1 VYYED
6 AYQITLSRKYTIYRI
21 FLDCILEDSRAS
33 LKLNRLRRRQMTR
46 TSVLLADDHVM
57 LMDGLVPL
65 IRQEFDVVG
74 VARDGRAMLE
84 MARQYRPNVI
94 VTDIS
99 MPHLNGIDAAR
110 ILLKEASSA
119 KLLFLSMHADLPLV
133 EEAFRA
139 GASGYLL
146 KICSADEF
154 VRAIQ
159 CVAKGTT
166 YITPLLAGDLIS
178 NLLTAGTAETHR
190 DAPLTLRQRE
200 VLQLLAE
207 GKTMKEVAG
216 QLGISTRTAES
227 HKYEIMRQLGVQ
239 TTAAL
244 IRYAVRIKLV

>member
-1 VYYED
+1 M
-6 AYQITLSRKYTIYRI
+6 
-21 FLDCILEDSRAS
+21 
-33 LKLNRLRRRQMTR
+33 NR
-46 TSVLLADDHVM
+46 TSLLLADDHVM
-57 LMDGLVPL
+57 LMDGLVNL
-65 IRQEFDVVG
+65 VRQDFEIVG
-74 VARDGRAMLE
+74 VASDGRAMVE
-84 MARQYRPNVI
+84 MAREKRPDVI

-110 ILLKEASSA
+110 ILRKESISA

-139 GASGYLL
+139 GALGYIL
-146 KICSADEF
+146 KLCSADEF
-154 VRAIQ
+154 IKAIK
-159 CVAKGTT
+159 CVAKGAT

-178 NLLTAGTAETHR
+178 TLLTTGPQ
-190 DAPLTLRQRE
+190 DATRESTLTLRQRE

-207 GKTMKEVAG
+207 GKTMKEVAA

-239 TTAAL
+239 TTAGL

>member
-1 VYYED
+1 M
-6 AYQITLSRKYTIYRI
+6 
-21 FLDCILEDSRAS
+21 
-33 LKLNRLRRRQMTR
+33 NR

-57 LMDGLVPL
+57 LMDGLVHL
-65 IRQEFDVVG
+65 VRQDFDIVG
-74 VARDGRAMLE
+74 VASDGRAMVE
-84 MARQYRPNVI
+84 MARQSRPDVI

-110 ILLKEASSA
+110 ILRKEAISA
-119 KLLFLSMHADLPLV
+119 KLLFLTMHADLPLV

-139 GASGYLL
+139 GASGYIL
-146 KICSADEF
+146 KLCAAEEF
-154 VRAIQ
+154 IKAIK
-159 CVAKGTT
+159 CVAKGAT

-178 NLLTAGTAETHR
+178 TLLTTGPQDVTREST
-190 DAPLTLRQRE
+190 LTLRQRE

-207 GKTMKEVAG
+207 GKTMKEVAA

-239 TTAAL
+239 TTAGL